1 MAQWAAR
8 AKDWGTRVLVREI
21 SIVINALFINNIE
34 LVTVVIRYHYPAT
47 FTPLRKPPRCPV
59 SATKATAT
67 NSRASR

>member
-21 SIVINALFINNIE
+21 STIVNTLFINNIGRAT
-34 LVTVVIRYHYPAT
+34 LVIRYYYPAT

-59 SATKATAT
+59 SATRATAT

>member
-1 MAQWAAR
+1 MVQWAAR
-8 AKDWGTRVLVREI
+8 AKDWGTRVLVHEM
-21 SIVINALFINNIE
+21 STVINTLFINKIRMAT
-34 LVTVVIRYHYPAT
+34 LVIRYHYPAE